1 MSIIEIHS
9 SEQYKS
15 DVITNAQKS
24 IVKISTSTCA
34 PCKALAPLF
43 KKLSEETENVSFFSL
58 TPESD
63 ELQALA
69 KELNITTVPTIL
81 VYENGAVTQT
91 VRGMAPLAVLKER
104 LGLV

>member
-1 MSIIEIHS
+1 MAIIEIQS
-9 SEQYKS
+9 VDQFQS
-15 DVITNAQKS
+15 DVVKNTNKS

-43 KKLSEETENVSFFSL
+43 NKISEETENVSFFSL

-63 ELQALA
+63 DLQTLA
-69 KELNITTVPTIL
+69 KELNITTVPTML
-81 VYENGAVTQT
+81 VYENGVVTNT

-104 LGLV
+104 LGV

>member
-1 MSIIEIHS
+1 MAIIEIQS
-9 SEQYKS
+9 SDQFQT
-15 DVITNAQKS
+15 DIVQNTNKS
-24 IVKISTSTCA
+24 IVKVSTSTCA

-43 KKLSEETENVSFFSL
+43 KKLSDEVEEVSFFSL

-63 ELQALA
+63 ELQGLA

-81 VYENGAVTQT
+81 VYENGALTNT

-104 LGLV
+104 LGIL

>member
-1 MSIIEIHS
+1 MSIIEIQS

-15 DVITNAQKS
+15 DVLTNTQKS

-43 KKLSEETENVSFFSL
+43 NKLSQETEGVSFFSL
-58 TPESD
+58 TPETD
-63 ELQALA
+63 DLQNLA
-69 KELNITTVPTIL
+69 KELNITTVPTML
-81 VYENGAVTQT
+81 VYENGVVTNT

-104 LGLV
+104 LGV